1 MAPQGPVLSGQPVK
15 LKDGENEKCLGG
27 MRNPHVSASKLPRA
41 AAAGKA
47 VRGVL
52 TKAQELWPALRGPAS
67 RILEGAKPGDL
78 DGRLV
83 DEIRKSVLTVL
94 GASKLPKR
102 VRSAK
107 ASSPISSEVLAAWGK
122 CSGDPDAGTLA
133 DWIDKGAPLGF
144 TDLITSNG
152 VFPAVDPVR
161 FCPEL
166 YDPAPS
172 LEGWTNYKSAE
183 DEKEDLDKLVN
194 DYVSRGFCRII
205 PTMDEAVHEYGRQPV
220 INKLGVV
227 VKHNEAG
234 AKKSRII
241 WDLKQ
246 SQANVSCHQ
255 GERIVL
261 PRLTDLATSACQ
273 ALRAHQQA
281 WVLALDVR
289 DAFLNIPAG
298 KDRFMTLAAKPD
310 EDGNNVLIA
319 ADTLVFGAKSSPT
332 IWGRY
337 AALLGRSWASIEPSV
352 QAQIYV
358 DDPAAVAHGPIEEAV
373 TAVTNLL
380 LWAAVAGYPLKL
392 EKSEGGKSIKW
403 IGATILVDEHERAV
417 VVSIPADK
425 RRKLLEA
432 CRAIAAKPV
441 VSAKALTSFTGGL
454 SFVAGLIPHLRP
466 FLDSFWAVL
475 ADSGRRASAGD
486 GVSGPSGKLIH
497 VQRIQSALQWV
508 AALLRD
514 EDVPLKRI
522 FYTKQID
529 INAEITT
536 DASPWGIG
544 GVLRLDGKLTAA
556 FSLPLEQ
563 ETLVKFRAAKGD
575 PKHTTLWEGL
585 ALLVAFRLWLPR
597 VGFGASIRVKSDSLS
612 SLIMLSKGRA
622 KSPELNIIAREVA
635 LDQALLVYRL
645 TFLEHIPGV
654 TNLEADYL
662 SRAFAPKVPV
672 KPRQLEG
679 VPLTPFKIGA
689 GFWKVTK
696 LT

>member
-1 MAPQGPVLSGQPVK
+1 M
-15 LKDGENEKCLGG
+15 
-27 MRNPHVSASKLPRA
+27 
-41 AAAGKA
+41 
-47 VRGVL
+47 VR
-52 TKAQELWPALRGPAS
+52 
-67 RILEGAKPGDL
+67 
-78 DGRLV
+78 
-83 DEIRKSVLTVL
+83 
-94 GASKLPKR
+94 
-102 VRSAK
+102 
-107 ASSPISSEVLAAWGK
+107 
-122 CSGDPDAGTLA
+122 
-133 DWIDKGAPLGF
+133 
-144 TDLITSNG
+144 
-152 VFPAVDPVR
+152 
-161 FCPEL
+161 
-166 YDPAPS
+166 
-172 LEGWTNYKSAE
+172 
-183 DEKEDLDKLVN
+183 
-194 DYVSRGFCRII
+194 
-205 PTMDEAVHEYGRQPV
+205 EYGRQPV

-227 VKHNEAG
+227 VKYNEAG

-241 WDLKQ
+241 WDLTQ
-246 SQANVSCHQ
+246 SQANCSCHQ

-261 PRLTDLATSACQ
+261 PRLTDLAASACQ
-273 ALRAHQQA
+273 ALRTHEQA

-310 EDGNNVLIA
+310 EEGNNVLIA

-358 DDPAAVAHGPIEEAV
+358 DDPAAVAYGPIEEAV

-403 IGATILVDEHERAV
+403 IGATIQVDEQERTV
-417 VVSIPADK
+417 VISIPADK
-425 RRKLLEA
+425 CRKLLEA
-432 CRAIAAKPV
+432 CQTIASRPV
-441 VSAKALTSFTGGL
+441 VSVKTLISFTGGL

-475 ADSGRRASAGD
+475 ADSGRRASAVD

-497 VQRIQSALQWV
+497 VRRIQAALQWI
-508 AALLRD
+508 ADLLRD
-514 EDVPLKRI
+514 KDVPLKRI
-522 FYTKQID
+522 FYTKQVN
-529 INAEITT
+529 INAEITM

-544 GVLRLDGKLTAA
+544 GVLRLDDQLTEA
-556 FSLPLEQ
+556 FSLPLDQ
-563 ETLVKFRAAKGD
+563 ETLDKFRAAKGD

-597 VGFGASIRVKSDSLS
+597 VGFGATIRVKSDSLS
-612 SLIMLSKGRA
+612 SLLMLSKGRA
-622 KSPELNIIAREVA
+622 KSPELNVIACEVA

-654 TNLEADYL
+654 TNLEADFL
-662 SRAFAPKVPV
+662 SRVFAPKVPV

-679 VPLTPFKIGA
+679 VPLAPFEIGA

-696 LT
+696 LA